1 MLLRL
6 SIHTIFWSL
15 LLLLSATGIWLQ
27 PSAVLAAAYFE
38 DGYLGLTQTEL
49 HQKLGMPQAVR
60 DRKSELRVFTY
71 YAITDWEKYFR
82 KLVSPENGEDVYT
95 FTRDGID
102 VRYSFSYTFDPND
115 ESENRTLFVRLVDIE
130 FSPSVPLA
138 KIPSLV
144 PEFHPSEDPASP
156 SFRSNIW
163 VLLFKG
169 PASPQARFIVREA
182 TRDKLE
188 WTLAYQFFSLQ
199 GLPDPLTTKAL
210 VDRVEISTQSIELV
224 KQRQRHTH
232 DPILNPY
239 SREFSQNEIAPQRPQ
254 QRRSLSQSMRT
265 SRLHDWFRGSLRGV
279 TESVG
284 HDFAAFSR
292 LGGFG
297 FHHIH
302 RPTFDTYNKTGVA
315 SPSMIKTPE
324 SQKADHLTL
333 THVHGDDT
341 GPCPRLASARISD

>member
-1 MLLRL
+1 MLLHP
-6 SIHTIFWSL
+6 SIRTILVSL
-15 LLLLSATGIWLQ
+15 LLLSFTDIWFQ
-27 PSAVLAAAYFE
+27 PSAALAGPYFE

-60 DRKSELRVFTY
+60 DRKSALRVFTY

-102 VRYSFSYTFDPND
+102 VRYSFSYTADPND
-115 ESENRTLFVRLVDIE
+115 EAEDQTLFVRLVDIE

-138 KIPSLV
+138 QIPTLV
-144 PEFHPSEDPASP
+144 QEFRPSEDPAAP
-156 SFRSNIW
+156 SFRSNVW

-169 PASPQARFIVREA
+169 AASPAARFIVKEA

-188 WTLAYQFFSLQ
+188 WTLAYQLFSLQ

-210 VDRVEISTQSIELV
+210 VDRVEISTQSVDLV

-239 SREFSQNEIAPQRPQ
+239 SREFSQHQIAPQ
-254 QRRSLSQSMRT
+254 S
-265 SRLHDWFRGSLRGV
+265 
-279 TESVG
+279 
-284 HDFAAFSR
+284 
-292 LGGFG
+292 
-297 FHHIH
+297 
-302 RPTFDTYNKTGVA
+302 PTAKKIPVPKY
-315 SPSMIKTPE
+315 
-324 SQKADHLTL
+324 AD
-333 THVHGDDT
+333 
-341 GPCPRLASARISD
+341 